1 MTTPLLILA
10 AVVAYIV
17 LLFVVARLSGSRG
30 GASSSKQPRWL
41 VTAAM
46 VSASITGVTFI
57 SLPGSVAQDS
67 FSYLQMCLG
76 FVVAYIVIA
85 YWLVPLYYRYNVTS
99 LYEYLD
105 NRFGVNSHATG
116 AWFFLI
122 SKILGASLRL
132 FVVCLVLQ
140 QLLCD
145 ALGVPL
151 WVTAMVFIALAWFY
165 THRGG
170 LSSVIWGDLIKT
182 FCMFS
187 CVALSIVFVLRTLDI
202 SFVEAMQQGAEQGF
216 TRVFFLDDINND
228 RHFLKLFFSSILLI
242 VATTGLD
249 QDLMQ
254 RVLSSD
260 SLRSAQRNM
269 VMSSLFQSMLLITL
283 LVLGVV
289 LHLYMGEN
297 DILGVKPDEV
307 FAHVASREGMPVIMS
322 VLLVLGV
329 VSATFSAIGG
339 SLNALAT
346 SFTIDI
352 MHARQRF
359 EESRFTKIYRTALLS
374 VAVLMVAL
382 VVVFDSWCSGSS
394 INTFFAMSSYTFGP
408 LLGMFVFGVISKR
421 KVCDKWVP
429 VVAIVSPL
437 ICGLLDCYS
446 EQLFDGYQF
455 GFEIMLLNAVF
466 TMLGLLILSHP
477 LRK

>member
-1 MTTPLLILA
+1 
-10 AVVAYIV
+10 
-17 LLFVVARLSGSRG
+17 
-30 GASSSKQPRWL
+30 
-41 VTAAM
+41 
-46 VSASITGVTFI
+46 
-57 SLPGSVAQDS
+57 
-67 FSYLQMCLG
+67 
-76 FVVAYIVIA
+76 
-85 YWLVPLYYRYNVTS
+85 
-99 LYEYLD
+99 
-105 NRFGVNSHATG
+105 
-116 AWFFLI
+116 
-122 SKILGASLRL
+122 
-132 FVVCLVLQ
+132 
-140 QLLCD
+140 
-145 ALGVPL
+145 
-151 WVTAMVFIALAWFY
+151 
-165 THRGG
+165 
-170 LSSVIWGDLIKT
+170 
-182 FCMFS
+182 MFS

-228 RHFLKLFFSSILLI
+228 RHFLKLFLSSILLI

-421 KVCDKWVP
+421 KVRDKWVP

-446 EQLFDGYQF
+446 ERLFDGYQF